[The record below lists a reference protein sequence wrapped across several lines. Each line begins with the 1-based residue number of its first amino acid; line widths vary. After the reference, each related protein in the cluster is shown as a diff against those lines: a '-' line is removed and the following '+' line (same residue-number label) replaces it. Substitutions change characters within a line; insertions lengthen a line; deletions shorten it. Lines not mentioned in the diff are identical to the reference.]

1 MKKIR
6 KPRAFIFLMVS
17 TGHTTS
23 TDDQEAAESG
33 RVNLQSL
40 VTHRFGLDEIEEAY
54 DLIANQR
61 DGVLKV
67 AIIPWRNN

>member
-1 MKKIR
+1 
-6 KPRAFIFLMVS
+6 MVS
-17 TGHTTS
+17 AGHTTS
-23 TDDQEAAESG
+23 TDDQEATESD
-33 RVNLQSL
+33 RVNLEPL
-40 VTHRFGLDEIEEAY
+40 LTHRFGLDEIEEAY